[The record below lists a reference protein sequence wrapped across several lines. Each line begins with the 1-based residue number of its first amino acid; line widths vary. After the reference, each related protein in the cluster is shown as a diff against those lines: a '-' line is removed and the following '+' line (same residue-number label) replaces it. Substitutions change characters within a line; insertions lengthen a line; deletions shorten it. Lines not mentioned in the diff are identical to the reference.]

1 MHYKRLQ
8 AELEEI
14 VQYLREPH
22 KFTTLG
28 GKLPKVRTPGCL
40 SSAKW
45 GRDFR
50 ANKVLVLAL
59 VVGFLL

>member
-1 MHYKRLQ
+1 MISDFQ

-28 GKLPKVRTPGCL
+28 GKLPKVRGL
-40 SSAKW
+40 LA
-45 GRDFR
+45 
-50 ANKVLVLAL
+50 VLCAQFVNNTMQVTAEQFCS
-59 VVGFLL
+59 VRQ